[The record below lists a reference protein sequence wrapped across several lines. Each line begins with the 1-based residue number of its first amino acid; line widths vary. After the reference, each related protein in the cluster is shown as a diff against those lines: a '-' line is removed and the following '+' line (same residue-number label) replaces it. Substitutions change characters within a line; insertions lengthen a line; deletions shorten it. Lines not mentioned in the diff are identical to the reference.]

1 MIRYDIS
8 HDNDSVDC
16 KIIEELVRNSK
27 ITCKLLSE
35 RINIS
40 VPRVYERIRR
50 LEEKGLIKKYSAE
63 IDFKQLGYS
72 IRAFILIKTD
82 KYVGSIRTELS
93 DLDFVY
99 DVWVV
104 SGEFHYML
112 EVYTK
117 SMDELSALAGNLY
130 NNIGRTQT
138 LFVMEH

>member
-1 MIRYDIS
+1 M
-8 HDNDSVDC
+8 
-16 KIIEELVRNSK
+16 
-27 ITCKLLSE
+27 
-35 RINIS
+35 
-40 VPRVYERIRR
+40 
-50 LEEKGLIKKYSAE
+50 
-63 IDFKQLGYS
+63 
-72 IRAFILIKTD
+72 IKTD

-104 SGEFHYML
+104 SGEFHYMF

-117 SMDELSALAGNLY
+117 RMDELSALAGNLY